1 MSAELLIDESVT
13 IDCRYEV
20 LEIVEEAFL
29 GLEGVS
35 DLIVVVEPLVTS
47 VDELPDLIDA
57 VERIT
62 EDVFLELV

>member
-47 VDELPDLIDA
+47 VDELADLIDA